1 MKYILIIFIT
11 LLISGSVSAASSA
24 ATVTSG
30 AAEVTATVNGLTISS
45 TSQANRTD
53 ADTFAFGGGTATSQA
68 SNGTTKITSENGLN
82 TFSSTDTVN
91 LPLPINQ
98 STVTPS
104 NTAKKVI
111 KPQLKQIAASQKN
124 IESKPAVEA
133 QKTEDK
139 KIVVTPP
146 INNESRETVDNV
158 NQRLKTLNQL
168 VGSTIVILVIILLN
182 QLVLTY
188 LLHKIFRQD
197 ITLKVPGSLS

>member
-111 KPQLKQIAASQKN
+111 KPQ
-124 IESKPAVEA
+124 
-133 QKTEDK
+133 
-139 KIVVTPP
+139 
-146 INNESRETVDNV
+146 
-158 NQRLKTLNQL
+158 
-168 VGSTIVILVIILLN
+168 
-182 QLVLTY
+182 
-188 LLHKIFRQD
+188 
-197 ITLKVPGSLS
+197 